1 MKIRYDAEV
10 DALSIIFL
18 DTTVT
23 SREVA
28 EGIAIEYD
36 REDRVAGIEILDARA
51 RFGAVDPLQSIT
63 LEGIAVARSALVS

>member
-23 SREVA
+23 SEEVA
-28 EGIAIEYD
+28 EGISIEYD
-36 REDRVAGIEILDARA
+36 REERVAGIEILDVRA
-51 RFGAVDPLQSIT
+51 RFGTAVPLPQ
-63 LEGIAVARSALVS
+63 G

>member
-51 RFGAVDPLQSIT
+51 RFGATDPLQSIT
-63 LEGIAVARSALVS
+63 LEGIAVARPAIVN